1 MLADIKDF
9 IEKQLSEHKRN
20 IALEDLELLGD
31 SKVAATIS
39 TPHLMGSIE
48 ILRDLTT
55 DLLIAEFESED
66 ILYSKTYESIS
77 HTEALKEIIQNYLQE
92 VDRFEAKYQMEL

>member
-1 MLADIKDF
+1 MLSNIKEF
-9 IEKQLSEHKRN
+9 IEDQLSEYQWN
-20 IALEDLELLGD
+20 ISLEDFELLGD

-55 DLLIAEFESED
+55 DLLIADFESED
-66 ILYSKTYESIS
+66 ILYSETYETIS
-77 HTEALKEIIQNYLQE
+77 NTEGLKEIIQKFLQE
-92 VDRFEAKYQMEL
+92 VDRFEAKYQNEK